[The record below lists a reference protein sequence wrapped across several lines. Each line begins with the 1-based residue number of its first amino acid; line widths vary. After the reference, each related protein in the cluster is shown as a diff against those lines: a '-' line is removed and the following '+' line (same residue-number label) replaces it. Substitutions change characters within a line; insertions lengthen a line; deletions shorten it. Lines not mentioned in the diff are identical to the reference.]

1 MNQLKNIL
9 RKISDAVKD
18 RKNDF
23 HTFYFSNINDG
34 DVESRCVILRN
45 FNINNNALYFHT
57 DKRSPK
63 VVSIKKNPTS
73 FCLFYSKNMK
83 TQLRIKTFSYVH
95 LSGEILEN
103 AWLNT
108 KLSSRK
114 CYMSSYSPS
123 QFIHECDD
131 GIPFHLK
138 GKTPTIKESQEGK
151 KNFAVVEN
159 KIVWIDWLFLDS
171 KGHKRKKF
179 FLNGDQKKEIWLAP

>member
-63 VVSIKKNPTS
+63 VVSIKK
-73 FCLFYSKNMK
+73 
-83 TQLRIKTFSYVH
+83 
-95 LSGEILEN
+95 ILHHFV
-103 AWLNT
+103 
-108 KLSSRK
+108 
-114 CYMSSYSPS
+114 C
-123 QFIHECDD
+123 FI
-131 GIPFHLK
+131 
-138 GKTPTIKESQEGK
+138 
-151 KNFAVVEN
+151 V
-159 KIVWIDWLFLDS
+159 KI
-171 KGHKRKKF
+171 
-179 FLNGDQKKEIWLAP
+179 